1 MLHNCPKGHSS
12 ADSDFCSVC
21 GTRIDSSVATSASS
35 SVGSS
40 ISTSSS
46 SSTPCPDCGT
56 IHEIN
61 EGKFCEICG
70 HNFETGKS
78 GGLPLDLPPMD
89 LPPIVIPSLDLP
101 TIVTLSPPPTDGP
114 PPTVQTATTW
124 SVTVTIDPTIA
135 SAESPP
141 APTTQ
146 PDRTFKLQPG
156 TTNLIGRNSA
166 ARAIAPEIA
175 LDSDT
180 AVSTRHALLD
190 AQLDGQLVL
199 RDIGSSNGT
208 QINGVDLV
216 PLKDY
221 PLKST
226 DRITIGHW
234 TAIVI
239 N

>member
-1 MLHNCPKGHSS
+1 MLYNCPKGHSS
-12 ADSDFCSVC
+12 TDSDFCSVC
-21 GTRIDSSVATSASS
+21 GIRIDSSVSS
-35 SVGSS
+35 SVGISN
-40 ISTSSS
+40 STSSNK
-46 SSTPCPDCGT
+46 TLPCPDCGT
-56 IHEIN
+56 IHEIS

-78 GGLPLDLPPMD
+78 GGLPMD
-89 LPPIVIPSLDLP
+89 LPPIIIPPLDLLTIVP
-101 TIVTLSPPPTDGP
+101 TIANIPNPPADFPPPP
-114 PPTVQTATTW
+114 VQTATTW
-124 SVTVTIDPTIA
+124 TITITIA
-135 SAESPP
+135 PTLATAESPP
-141 APTTQ
+141 PPIAQ

-175 LDSDT
+175 LDTDT
-180 AVSTRHALLD
+180 AVSTRHALLE
-190 AQLDGQLVL
+190 AQSDGQLVL

-208 QINGVDLV
+208 QINGIDLI
-216 PLKDY
+216 PMKDY
-221 PLKST
+221 PLKPT

>member
-1 MLHNCPKGHSS
+1 MLYNCPKGHSS
-12 ADSDFCSVC
+12 TDSDFCSVC
-21 GTRIDSSVATSASS
+21 GTRIEAGVSS
-35 SVGSS
+35 SVSS
-40 ISTSSS
+40 RVGTSSS
-46 SSTPCPDCGT
+46 AVGGIVPCPDCGT

-70 HNFETGKS
+70 HNFETGQS
-78 GGLPLDLPPMD
+78 GGLPMD
-89 LPPIVIPSLDLP
+89 LPPIVIPPLDIP
-101 TIVTLSPPPTDGP
+101 TIANISHPPTDSP
-114 PPTVQTATTW
+114 PSPVQTAITW
-124 SVTVTIDPTIA
+124 TLTITIDPTLA

-141 APTTQ
+141 PPTE
-146 PDRTFKLQPG
+146 PDRIITLQPNSA
-156 TTNLIGRNSA
+156 NLIGRNSA

-175 LDSDT
+175 LDLDT
-180 AVSTRHALLD
+180 AISTRHAILN
-190 AQLDGQLVL
+190 AQLDGQLIL

-208 QINGVDLV
+208 QINGIHLV
-216 PLKDY
+216 PMKDY

>member
-1 MLHNCPKGHSS
+1 MSYAMLHNCPKGHSS
-12 ADSDFCSVC
+12 TDLDFCSVC
-21 GTRIDSSVATSASS
+21 GTRIDSIVASSISS
-35 SVGSS
+35 SVGISS
-40 ISTSSS
+40 SKSPS

-56 IHEIN
+56 IHAIS

-70 HNFETGKS
+70 HNFESGKS
-78 GGLPLDLPPMD
+78 GGLPMD
-89 LPPIVIPSLDLP
+89 LPPIVIPPLDIP
-101 TIVTLSPPPTDGP
+101 TITTTSPPPTDCP
-114 PPTVQTATTW
+114 PPPVQTATTW
-124 SVTVTIDPTIA
+124 TLTIIIDPTIA
-135 SAESPP
+135 AAESPP
-141 APTTQ
+141 PPTNQ

-156 TTNLIGRNSA
+156 STNLIGRNSA

-190 AQLDGQLVL
+190 AQSDGQLVL

-216 PLKDY
+216 PMKDY
-221 PLKST
+221 PLKPT

>member
-1 MLHNCPKGHSS
+1 
-12 ADSDFCSVC
+12 
-21 GTRIDSSVATSASS
+21 
-35 SVGSS
+35 
-40 ISTSSS
+40 
-46 SSTPCPDCGT
+46 
-56 IHEIN
+56 
-61 EGKFCEICG
+61 
-70 HNFETGKS
+70 
-78 GGLPLDLPPMD
+78 MD
-89 LPPIVIPSLDLP
+89 LPPIVIPPLDIP
-101 TIVTLSPPPTDGP
+101 TITTTSPPPTDCP
-114 PPTVQTATTW
+114 PPPVQTATTW
-124 SVTVTIDPTIA
+124 TLTIIIDPTIA
-135 SAESPP
+135 AAESPP
-141 APTTQ
+141 PPTNQ

-156 TTNLIGRNSA
+156 STNLIGRNSA

-190 AQLDGQLVL
+190 AQSDGQLVL

-216 PLKDY
+216 PMKDY
-221 PLKST
+221 PLKPT

>member
-1 MLHNCPKGHSS
+1 MLYNCPKGHSS
-12 ADSDFCSVC
+12 TDSDFCSVC
-21 GTRIDSSVATSASS
+21 GTRINSSLGSSVAVSN
-35 SVGSS
+35 
-40 ISTSSS
+40 STSSN
-46 SSTPCPDCGT
+46 TTVPCPDCGT
-56 IHEIN
+56 IHEIS

-70 HNFETGKS
+70 HNFETGQS
-78 GGLPLDLPPMD
+78 GGLPMD
-89 LPPIVIPSLDLP
+89 LPPIVIPPLDIP
-101 TIVTLSPPPTDGP
+101 TIKNIPQPITSISPPTADCP
-114 PPTVQTATTW
+114 PPPVQTAATW
-124 SVTVTIDPTIA
+124 TVTVIIDPTIA

-190 AQLDGQLVL
+190 AQIDGQLIL

-208 QINGVDLV
+208 QLNGIDLV
-216 PLKDY
+216 PMKDY
-221 PLKST
+221 PLKPS

>member
-1 MLHNCPKGHSS
+1 MLYNCPKGHSS
-12 ADSDFCSVC
+12 TDSDFCSVC
-21 GTRIDSSVATSASS
+21 GTRIDSSVGS
-35 SVGSS
+35 SVGVSNL
-40 ISTSSS
+40 TSSN
-46 SSTPCPDCGT
+46 TTVPCPDCGT
-56 IHEIN
+56 IHQIS

-78 GGLPLDLPPMD
+78 GGLPMD
-89 LPPIVIPSLDLP
+89 LPSIVIPPLDIP
-101 TIVTLSPPPTDGP
+101 AIVNIPQPIVDVPPPP
-114 PPTVQTATTW
+114 VQTSTTW
-124 SVTVTIDPTIA
+124 TLTITIDPTLA
-135 SAESPP
+135 TAESPP
-141 APTTQ
+141 PPTTQ

-166 ARAIAPEIA
+166 ARAIVPEIA
-175 LDSDT
+175 LDLDT

-190 AQLDGQLVL
+190 AQSDGQLIL

-208 QINGVDLV
+208 QINGIDLV
-216 PLKDY
+216 PMKDY
-221 PLKST
+221 PLKPT

>member
-12 ADSDFCSVC
+12 TDSDFCSVC

-40 ISTSSS
+40 SSTSSS

-78 GGLPLDLPPMD
+78 GGLPMD
-89 LPPIVIPSLDLP
+89 LPPIVIPPLDIP
-101 TIVTLSPPPTDGP
+101 TIATTSPPPADCP
-114 PPTVQTATTW
+114 PPPVQTAATW
-124 SVTVTIDPTIA
+124 TVTVTIDPTIA
-135 SAESPP
+135 AAESPP
-141 APTTQ
+141 PPTNQ
-146 PDRTFKLQPG
+146 PDHTFKLQPG

-175 LDSDT
+175 LDTDT

-190 AQLDGQLVL
+190 AQSDGQLVL

-216 PLKDY
+216 PMKDY
-221 PLKST
+221 PLKPT

>member
-12 ADSDFCSVC
+12 TDSDFCSVC

-40 ISTSSS
+40 SSTSSS

-78 GGLPLDLPPMD
+78 GGLPMD
-89 LPPIVIPSLDLP
+89 LPPIVIPPLDIP
-101 TIVTLSPPPTDGP
+101 TIATTSPPPADCP
-114 PPTVQTATTW
+114 PPPVQTAAIWTITI
-124 SVTVTIDPTIA
+124 TIDPTIA
-135 SAESPP
+135 AAESPP
-141 APTTQ
+141 PPTNQ
-146 PDRTFKLQPG
+146 PDHTFKLQPG

-175 LDSDT
+175 LDTDT

-190 AQLDGQLVL
+190 AQSDGQLVL

-216 PLKDY
+216 PMKDY
-221 PLKST
+221 PLKPT

>member
-1 MLHNCPKGHSS
+1 MLYNCPKGHSS
-12 ADSDFCSVC
+12 TDSDFCSVC
-21 GTRIDSSVATSASS
+21 GTRIDSSVGS
-35 SVGSS
+35 SVAVSY
-40 ISTSSS
+40 STSSN
-46 SSTPCPDCGT
+46 TTVPCPDCGT
-56 IHEIN
+56 IHQIS

-78 GGLPLDLPPMD
+78 GGLPMD
-89 LPPIVIPSLDLP
+89 LPSIVIPPLDIP
-101 TIVTLSPPPTDGP
+101 TIVNIPQPIVDVPPPP
-114 PPTVQTATTW
+114 VQTSTTW
-124 SVTVTIDPTIA
+124 TLTITIDPTLA
-135 SAESPP
+135 TAESPP
-141 APTTQ
+141 PPTTQ

-166 ARAIAPEIA
+166 ARAIIPEIA

-190 AQLDGQLVL
+190 AQSDGQLIL

-208 QINGVDLV
+208 QINGIDLV
-216 PLKDY
+216 PMKDY
-221 PLKST
+221 PLKPT

>member
-1 MLHNCPKGHSS
+1 MLYNCPKGHSS
-12 ADSDFCSVC
+12 TDSDFCSVC
-21 GTRIDSSVATSASS
+21 GTRIDSTVASS
-35 SVGSS
+35 VVASA
-40 ISTSSS
+40 STSSN
-46 SSTPCPDCGT
+46 TTVPCPDCGT
-56 IHEIN
+56 THQIS

-78 GGLPLDLPPMD
+78 GGLPMD
-89 LPPIVIPSLDLP
+89 LPPIVIPTLDIP
-101 TIVTLSPPPTDGP
+101 TIVNIPQPIVDVPPPP
-114 PPTVQTATTW
+114 VQTATTW
-124 SVTVTIDPTIA
+124 TITITIDPTLA
-135 SAESPP
+135 TAESPP
-141 APTTQ
+141 PPTNQ
-146 PDRTFKLQPG
+146 PDRTLTLQPG
-156 TTNLIGRNSA
+156 TTNLIGRNSV
-166 ARAIAPEIA
+166 ARAIVPEIA

-190 AQLDGQLVL
+190 AQSDGQLIL

-216 PLKDY
+216 PMKDY
-221 PLKST
+221 PLKPT

>member
-1 MLHNCPKGHSS
+1 MLHKCPKGHSS
-12 ADSDFCSVC
+12 TDSDFCSVC
-21 GTRIDSSVATSASS
+21 GTRIDPSVATSASS

-40 ISTSSS
+40 SSKSPS

-78 GGLPLDLPPMD
+78 GGLPMDLPPMD
-89 LPPIVIPSLDLP
+89 LSPIVIPSLDIP
-101 TIVTLSPPPTDGP
+101 TIATIYPPPTDGP
-114 PPTVQTATTW
+114 PPPVQTAATW
-124 SVTVTIDPTIA
+124 TITVTIDPTIA

-146 PDRTFKLQPG
+146 PDRTFQLKPG

-180 AVSTRHALLD
+180 AVSTRHALLE
-190 AQLDGQLVL
+190 AQSDGQLVL

>member
-1 MLHNCPKGHSS
+1 MLYNCPKGHSS
-12 ADSDFCSVC
+12 TDSDFCSVC
-21 GTRIDSSVATSASS
+21 GNRIDSSVSS
-35 SVGSS
+35 SVGISN
-40 ISTSSS
+40 STSSNK
-46 SSTPCPDCGT
+46 TLPCPDCGT
-56 IHEIN
+56 IHEIS

-78 GGLPLDLPPMD
+78 GGLPMD
-89 LPPIVIPSLDLP
+89 LPPIIIPPLDLLTIVP
-101 TIVTLSPPPTDGP
+101 TIANIPNPPADFPPPP
-114 PPTVQTATTW
+114 VQTATTW
-124 SVTVTIDPTIA
+124 TITITIA
-135 SAESPP
+135 PTLATAESPP
-141 APTTQ
+141 PPIAQ

-166 ARAIAPEIA
+166 ARAIAPEIP

-180 AVSTRHALLD
+180 AVSTRHALLE
-190 AQLDGQLVL
+190 AQSDGQLVL